1 MCRFIAVIGQEEFK
15 VENYIDILEYMA
27 KNGKRSPHKDGW
39 GIWIKNRRG
48 EYIHKETTPIWE
60 RKIEDFPKAKIL
72 FAHARKKGSGASIGL
87 TNTHPFIRDGAVFM
101 HNGVAVVEHPDVL
114 GDTDS
119 EKLFMHLI
127 EGDVIQKLRE
137 LSSSKFSSMNSV
149 LYRDGEIYVIKYA
162 RKLLDYYTIFI
173 EQREDR
179 IIISTEN
186 LGCGEEIPNKTVLKI
201 TPYLNVEYLP
211 IFPDRDR

>member
-1 MCRFIAVIGQEEFK
+1 MCRFIAVIGQNEFE
-15 VENYIDILEYMA
+15 VERYIDMLEYMA
-27 KNGKRSPHKDGW
+27 KNGKRAPHKDGW
-39 GIWIKNRRG
+39 GVWIKNSRG
-48 EYIHKETTPIWE
+48 EFIHKETLPIWE
-60 RKIEDFPKAKIL
+60 RKIREFPKAKIL

-87 TNTHPFIRDGAVFM
+87 TNTHPFIRDDAVFM

-127 EGDVIQKLRE
+127 EGDVIQKLQG
-137 LSSSKFSSMNSV
+137 LSKTEFSSMNSV
-149 LYRDGEIYVIKYA
+149 LYRHGEIYVIRFA
-162 RKLLDYYTIFI
+162 RKLLDYYTIFVKKL
-173 EQREDR
+173 EDR

-186 LGCGEEIPNKTVLKI
+186 PGGGEEMKNETVVKI
-201 TPYLNVEYLP
+201 KPDLEIEYHL

>member
-1 MCRFIAVIGQEEFK
+1 MCRFIAVIGQNEFE
-15 VENYIDILEYMA
+15 VERYIDMLEYMA
-27 KNGKRSPHKDGW
+27 KNGKRAPHKDGW
-39 GIWIKNRRG
+39 GVWIKNSRG
-48 EYIHKETTPIWE
+48 EFIHKETLPIWE
-60 RKIEDFPKAKIL
+60 RKIREFPKAKIL

-87 TNTHPFIRDGAVFM
+87 TNTHPFIRDDAVFM

-127 EGDVIQKLRE
+127 EGDVIQKLQE
-137 LSSSKFSSMNSV
+137 LSKTDFSSMNSV
-149 LYRDGEIYVIKYA
+149 LYRHGEIYVIRFA
-162 RKLLDYYTIFI
+162 RKLLDYYTIFVKKL
-173 EQREDR
+173 EDR

-186 LGCGEEIPNKTVLKI
+186 PGGGEEMKNETVVKI
-201 TPYLNVEYLP
+201 KPDLEIEYHP

>member
-1 MCRFIAVIGQEEFK
+1 MCRFIAVIAQEEFK
-15 VENYIDILEYMA
+15 VEEYIDMLEYMA
-27 KNGKRSPHKDGW
+27 KNGKRAPHKDGW
-39 GIWIKNRRG
+39 GVWIKNSHG
-48 EYIHKETTPIWE
+48 EFIHKETLPIWE
-60 RKIEDFPKAKIL
+60 RKIREFPKAKIL

-87 TNTHPFIRDGAVFM
+87 TNTHPFIRDDAVFM

-137 LSSSKFSSMNSV
+137 LSKNEFSSMNSV
-149 LYRDGEIYVIKYA
+149 LYRHGEIYVIRFA
-162 RKLLDYYTIFI
+162 RKLIDYYTIFVKC
-173 EQREDR
+173 DNGR

-186 LGCGEEIPNKTVLKI
+186 LGDGEEMANETVLKL
-201 TPYLNVEYLP
+201 TPDLKIEYLP
-211 IFPDRDR
+211 IFPDRDH